1 MIGFRHYIS
10 EEIGDDLNVIS
21 ISEDICDSYEQINE
35 LLDICLSESSVNPY
49 TGWLQSAKTL
59 ATFGIN
65 LPKVVF
71 SDLREGVEVISL
83 TFNESEYYFYY
94 EYVINESNQYETFA
108 TITDEDGLDELL
120 KE

>member
-1 MIGFRHYIS
+1 MFGFRHFIS
-10 EEIGDDLNVIS
+10 EEIGNDLKVVS
-21 ISEDICDSYEQINE
+21 ISEEVNDTYEQINE

-49 TGWLQSAKTL
+49 TGWIQATKTL
-59 ATFGIN
+59 TTFGIN

-71 SDLREGVEVISL
+71 SDLEEGVEVIAL

-94 EYVINESNQYETFA
+94 EYALNESNQYETFA
-108 TITDEDGLDELL
+108 TITDENGLDELL

>member
-1 MIGFRHYIS
+1 MIGFRHFIS
-10 EEIGDDLNVIS
+10 EDIGDNLNVVS
-21 ISEDICDSYEQINE
+21 ISEDINDTYEQINE

-49 TGWLQSAKTL
+49 TGWIQASKTL
-59 ATFGIN
+59 TAFGID

-71 SDLREGVEVISL
+71 SGVQEGVEVIPL

-94 EYVINESNQYETFA
+94 EYVLNESNQYETFA
-108 TITDEDGLDELL
+108 TITDENGLNDLL

>member
-1 MIGFRHYIS
+1 MIGFSSFIS
-10 EEIGDDLNVIS
+10 EEFGDDLKVVS
-21 ISEDICDSYEQINE
+21 ISEDINESFEQINE

-49 TGWLQSAKTL
+49 SGWIQSAKTL
-59 ATFGIN
+59 TAFGID

-71 SDLREGVEVISL
+71 SDVQEGVEVVTL

-94 EYVINESNQYETFA
+94 EYVLNESGYYETFA
-108 TITDEDGLDELL
+108 TITDENGLDDLL